1 MDCWYLPVVPAASD
15 VMNQTVFWSF
25 AILGLF
31 IWLVFRPFA
40 TAPWKILG
48 AFVLLLAVQ
57 PFNVAA
63 LKASS
68 HAYPLKYDYVLQ
80 SLDQALGLTAFQIAR
95 LFTAWERTSLLAI
108 YEFLSDAMVVWYGI
122 HVVLHGGASRK
133 LLYAYFILFLV
144 GGCLYGIVP
153 AMGPRYA
160 FGASF
165 PMKNPSVT
173 PVPTPLEGYPNA
185 MPSLHV
191 ATAFLLVL
199 FTGRNRW
206 LLSIALVFL
215 AGTVAA
221 TLAFEHYVV
230 DLIVAVPFA
239 CFALELAY
247 RRLVPAMKYL
257 GAVLAWLGL
266 IRFGPLALIQHPWG
280 FRFVALFTICLGIR
294 AVAAQWK
301 RPRMANTASESVFAS
316 GNCYQTYSPATPA
329 LLL

>member
-1 MDCWYLPVVPAASD
+1 
-15 VMNQTVFWSF
+15 MNQTVFWSF

-48 AFVLLLAVQ
+48 AIVLLVAVQ

-68 HAYPLKYDYVLQ
+68 RAYPLKYDYVLQ

-95 LFTAWERTSLLAI
+95 LFTAWERTGLLGI
-108 YEFLSDAMVVWYGI
+108 YDFLCDAMVVWYGI
-122 HVVLHGGASRK
+122 QVVLDRRTARN
-133 LLYAYFILFLV
+133 LLYAYFILFVV

-165 PMKNPSVT
+165 PMGHPNVP
-173 PVPTPLEGYPNA
+173 PVPEPLEGFPNA

-199 FTGRNRW
+199 FSGRNRW
-206 LLSIALVFL
+206 LLSIGILFL

-247 RRLVPAMKYL
+247 SRFVQAFKYL
-257 GAVLAWLGL
+257 GVVFSWLCL
-266 IRFGPLALIQHPWG
+266 IRFASLTLIQHPWAL
-280 FRFVALFTICLGIR
+280 RAAALFSIWLGIR
-294 AVAAQWK
+294 AVSAQWK
-301 RPRMANTASESVFAS
+301 RPRS
-316 GNCYQTYSPATPA
+316 GKTVLDSTLNGGECYQMYSHA
-329 LLL
+329 

>member
-1 MDCWYLPVVPAASD
+1 
-15 VMNQTVFWSF
+15 MNQTVFWSF
-25 AILGLF
+25 AILSLF

-48 AFVLLLAVQ
+48 AIILLVAVQ
-57 PFNVAA
+57 PLNVAA

-68 HAYPLKYDYVLQ
+68 RAYPLKYDYVLQ
-80 SLDQALGLTAFQIAR
+80 SLDQALGVTAFQIAR
-95 LFTAWERTSLLAI
+95 LFPAWERTGLLGI
-108 YEFLSDAMVVWYGI
+108 YDFLSDAMVVWYGI
-122 HVVLHGGASRK
+122 HVVLDCRTSRK
-133 LLYAYFILFLV
+133 LLYAYFILFIV
-144 GGCLYGIVP
+144 GGCVYGIVP

-165 PMKNPSVT
+165 PMGHPNVT

-185 MPSLHV
+185 MPSLHI

-206 LLSIALVFL
+206 LLSIGVLFL

-247 RRLVPAMKYL
+247 GRFVQAFKYL
-257 GAVLAWLGL
+257 GVVFAWLGL
-266 IRFGPLALIQHPWG
+266 IRFASLTLIQHPWG
-280 FRFVALFTICLGIR
+280 LRVAALFSIWLGIR

-301 RPRMANTASESVFAS
+301 QRRSAETVLEPTLSDGE
-316 GNCYQTYSPATPA
+316 CYQTYSHA
-329 LLL
+329 

>member
-1 MDCWYLPVVPAASD
+1 
-15 VMNQTVFWSF
+15 MNQTVFWSF

-48 AFVLLLAVQ
+48 AIVLLVAVQ

-68 HAYPLKYDYVLQ
+68 RAYPLKYDYVLQ

-95 LFTAWERTSLLAI
+95 LFTAWERSGLLGI
-108 YEFLSDAMVVWYGI
+108 YDFLSDAMVVWYGI
-122 HVVLHGGASRK
+122 HVVLDRRTARN
-133 LLYAYFILFLV
+133 LLYAYFILFVV

-165 PMKNPSVT
+165 PMGHPTVP
-173 PVPTPLEGYPNA
+173 PVPSPLEGYPNA

-199 FTGRNRW
+199 FSGRNRW
-206 LLSIALVFL
+206 LLSIGVFFL

-239 CFALELAY
+239 CFALELAHS
-247 RRLVPAMKYL
+247 RFVQAFKYL
-257 GAVLAWLGL
+257 GVVFAWLGL
-266 IRFGPLALIQHPWG
+266 IRFASLTLIQHPWSL
-280 FRFVALFTICLGIR
+280 RVAALFSIWLGIC
-294 AVAAQWK
+294 AISAQWQQSRSAK
-301 RPRMANTASESVFAS
+301 TVLDSTLNDSE
-316 GNCYQTYSPATPA
+316 CYQTYSHA
-329 LLL
+329 